1 MNISMRDKKLLLMFS
16 GVAVFGLGWFF
27 GYRPQMEEA
36 ANIEAANKP
45 LEERLSN
52 LLELAKNKDFYIS
65 ETESAQS
72 KISEYVAKFPSDVKE
87 ENGIVLAQNI
97 ENNLGMQISNVGIA
111 TKEFVASIDGSTE
124 EEIAEQNATMSE
136 QANAQT
142 QEQINE
148 IEGTDS
154 QAAEDLQ
161 NASDAAAAQADSTS
175 QTPVL
180 YRTQD
185 TMQFTGTYENLKDV
199 SHILQSRPEDLR

>member
-72 KISEYVAKFPSDVKE
+72 KINEYVAKFPSDVKE

-97 ENNLGMQISNVGIA
+97 ENNIGMQITNVGIA

-136 QANAQT
+136 QA
-142 QEQINE
+142 
-148 IEGTDS
+148 G
-154 QAAEDLQ
+154 
-161 NASDAAAAQADSTS
+161 AD
-175 QTPVL
+175 
-180 YRTQD
+180 
-185 TMQFTGTYENLKDV
+185 
-199 SHILQSRPEDLR
+199 

>member
-72 KISEYVAKFPSDVKE
+72 KINEYVAKFPSDVKE
-87 ENGIVLAQNI
+87 ENGILLAQNI
-97 ENNLGMQISNVGIA
+97 ENNI
-111 TKEFVASIDGSTE
+111 
-124 EEIAEQNATMSE
+124 
-136 QANAQT
+136 
-142 QEQINE
+142 
-148 IEGTDS
+148 
-154 QAAEDLQ
+154 
-161 NASDAAAAQADSTS
+161 
-175 QTPVL
+175 
-180 YRTQD
+180 
-185 TMQFTGTYENLKDV
+185 
-199 SHILQSRPEDLR
+199 